1 MERANSLAID
11 KGQNTIVY
19 LQPSGYAL
27 QTINVYSIEAG
38 EMQEGISYSVDAGK
52 VIKEGN
58 PLTN

>member
-11 KGQNTIVY
+11 KGKNTIVY
-19 LQPSGYAL
+19 LQPSGYAS

-52 VIKEGN
+52 VVKEGN

>member
-11 KGQNTIVY
+11 KGKNTIVY

-52 VIKEGN
+52 VVKEGN

>member
-1 MERANSLAID
+1 MAID
-11 KGQNTIVY
+11 KGKNTIVY

-52 VIKEGN
+52 VVKEGN